1 MTKPSSSHR
10 GRWTAATLVLAL
22 SALISLGL
30 VSGIGVAAGSSGAAQ
45 YQYGHRVTI
54 CHLTH
59 SKKHPQVT
67 ITVAQAALRAHLR
80 RGDTVG
86 ACVAST
92 SSASKSTKS
101 ATKNTKSATHP
112 DSTSKSGSTTD
123 AGAKTSTHGNGGN
136 GNSSGGKQGGGHGH

>member
-1 MTKPSSSHR
+1 MQMTKPSSSHR

-92 SSASKSTKS
+92 STASKHTKSAAHPDSASKSG
-101 ATKNTKSATHP
+101 
-112 DSTSKSGSTTD
+112 STTTD

>member
-92 SSASKSTKS
+92 SSASK
-101 ATKNTKSATHP
+101 NTKSATHS

>member
-86 ACVAST
+86 ACAAST

-101 ATKNTKSATHP
+101 AKNTKSATHP

>member
-92 SSASKSTKS
+92 SSASK
-101 ATKNTKSATHP
+101 NTKSATHP

-123 AGAKTSTHGNGGN
+123 AGAKTSTHRNSGN

>member
-92 SSASKSTKS
+92 SSASK
-101 ATKNTKSATHP
+101 NTKSAKSATHS

>member
-80 RGDTVG
+80 HGDTVG

-92 SSASKSTKS
+92 TA
-101 ATKNTKSATHP
+101 APQNTKSAAHP
-112 DSTSKSGSTTD
+112 DSTSTPGSTTN
-123 AGAKTSTHGNGGN
+123 AGAKTSTHGNGN
-136 GNSSGGKQGGGHGH
+136 GNTSGTKQGGGHGR